1 MIQRY
6 GLAAC
11 AAIIVG
17 GLATTA
23 ANAQFSEESNTDSP
37 PLKSGTIRNV
47 PKQQV
52 DIDEAELGIVERT
65 NKFRQQH
72 ELEAVE
78 RQTELDAT
86 AQDFADFMAKTN
98 KYGHTADGRRPS
110 ERASAHDYE
119 YCIVLE
125 NIAYQFRST
134 GFETTELAKK
144 FTVGWENSPGHR
156 ENMLDPGVTQ
166 TGVGLARSD
175 ETGAYFAVQMFGRP
189 KSMRIVF
196 SVANQSDSEVSYE
209 VLPVNHPHG
218 EAKPQSFPLPPRL
231 IRTHERCRPSQ
242 LVISAGDA
250 KRTLDAA
257 EGTRYIISAVND
269 SEIELTTEPLTDQSV
284 R

>member
-1 MIQRY
+1 MFR
-6 GLAAC
+6 GNRLAAC
-11 AAIIVG
+11 AAIIAC
-17 GLATTA
+17 GLAATSV
-23 ANAQFSEESNTDSP
+23 NAQFSEERNTDSP
-37 PLKSGTIRNV
+37 PLKPETIRNV
-47 PKQQV
+47 PEQRA
-52 DIDEAELGIVERT
+52 DLEEAEQGIVEQT
-65 NKFRQQH
+65 NTFRQEH
-72 ELEAVE
+72 ELEPVE
-78 RQTELDAT
+78 RQTDLDAT

-110 ERASAHDYE
+110 ERASAHSYE

-125 NIAYQFRST
+125 NIAYRFRST
-134 GFETTELAKK
+134 GFETKELAKK

-196 SVANQSDSEVSYE
+196 SVANQSDSEVRYQ
-209 VLPVNHPHG
+209 LQPVNNPHG

-242 LVISAGDA
+242 LVITAGEA
-250 KRTLDAA
+250 KQTLNPAK
-257 EGTRYIISAVND
+257 GTRYIISAVSD